1 MHTPLLTVPHDA
13 AFNAPPADARRVFL
27 WEDDGTGWS
36 RWFDGSVC
44 SAGPATMTITVRQFD
59 DGTVLRG
66 VALDVGGDDLL
77 DADEVRSLAAVLLT
91 AAGELDRLR

>member
-1 MHTPLLTVPHDA
+1 
-13 AFNAPPADARRVFL
+13 
-27 WEDDGTGWS
+27 
-36 RWFDGSVC
+36 
-44 SAGPATMTITVRQFD
+44 MTITVRQFD